1 MVARPA
7 KLSLYLSSRPVY
19 SSVILPQTQEIAGS
33 FRRET
38 DVIDIATV
46 GSAASPRL
54 RNVSFAAQDL
64 TTDCVLQP
72 VENVVRTVRGQTGH
86 DEVKSYTLE
95 NEAVNTA
102 LVTRLLRVES
112 RIGLLTA
119 MGVILVAVEV
129 LNWVLR

>member
-1 MVARPA
+1 MMTLAAALGSCPP
-7 KLSLYLSSRPVY
+7 L
-19 SSVILPQTQEIAGS
+19 AGS

-38 DVIDIATV
+38 DVIEIATV

-54 RNVSFAAQDL
+54 RNVSIATQDL
-64 TTDCVLQP
+64 TTDCVMQP
-72 VENVVRTVRGQTGH
+72 VENVVGTVRGQTGH
-86 DEVKSYTLE
+86 DEVKPYTLE
-95 NEAVNTA
+95 NEGVNTA
-102 LVTRLLRVES
+102 LVTRLLRAEH